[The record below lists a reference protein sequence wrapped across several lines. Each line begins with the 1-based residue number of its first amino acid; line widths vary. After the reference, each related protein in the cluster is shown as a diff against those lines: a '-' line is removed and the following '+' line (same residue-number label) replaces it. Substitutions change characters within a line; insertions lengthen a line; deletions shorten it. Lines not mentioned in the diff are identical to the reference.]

1 MFVRAWKPGTRF
13 SVPSQDVFVYIINQS
28 QAGGTVGIVLGI
40 AGYLG
45 LIGIC
50 VRFLQF
56 SHERD
61 TARHV
66 ITADWMENSPEA

>member
-1 MFVRAWKPGTRF
+1 MFVGAVKPGNSF
-13 SVPSQDVFVYIINQS
+13 SVPSQVVFAYIIQQS

-61 TARHV
+61 TAMHV
-66 ITADWMENSPEA
+66 ITADWMENSPDA